1 VQIGHSA
8 CGVCKKARNAIG
20 VVDFMRAMAEN
31 VGAPLLTP
39 CRDEASTTWQLLH
52 QFSAKR

>member
-1 VQIGHSA
+1 M
-8 CGVCKKARNAIG
+8 G

-39 CRDEASTTWQLLH
+39 RRDEASTT
-52 QFSAKR
+52 